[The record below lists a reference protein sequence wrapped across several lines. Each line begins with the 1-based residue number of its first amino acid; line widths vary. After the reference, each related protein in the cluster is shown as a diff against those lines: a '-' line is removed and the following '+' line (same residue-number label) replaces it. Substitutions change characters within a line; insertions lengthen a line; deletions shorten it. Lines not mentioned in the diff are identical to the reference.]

1 MLNNLHQ
8 MHLKLIQKVSRTL
21 PQIKSK
27 TVTNEI
33 ENIGVDR
40 DIPNERY
47 IAPEI
52 KQKVIDNLR
61 ITQ

>member
-1 MLNNLHQ
+1 
-8 MHLKLIQKVSRTL
+8 MHLKLIQKVSRTS

-27 TVTNEI
+27 TVTNET